1 MHLPHSSIANHSIV
15 QAQHLPHVTPNSGKD
30 RLRHPAKTNRSQ
42 KKEEAIM
49 AYVNTTRAA
58 STSVSDR
65 FANLFAGFSAMVARR
80 RIYDRTVRELASLTD
95 RELSDLGIA
104 RSLIGSIAREA
115 AYGK

>member
-1 MHLPHSSIANHSIV
+1 
-15 QAQHLPHVTPNSGKD
+15 VTASGQ
-30 RLRHPAKTNRSQ
+30 TNRSQ

-65 FANLFAGFSAMVARR
+65 FANLFAGFTAMVARR